1 MWPDLLDCD
10 MSPAGYES
18 WKALGRPG
26 PVHIMSYSPDTISQ
40 LRNPA
45 GGFEVTDM
53 CLIAILSPPPTLEAR
68 FPRYFPTLLSLN
80 TSVGRR
86 KSFFGSKLDF
96 LCAGLDSLC
105 RRLIHLI
112 AINWCSTRFKQRD
125 GPTLAFCRCVD
136 LWGNENRISLSSTI
150 RTGAIKRLR
159 LVAMEL
165 WLEPRNA

>member
-1 MWPDLLDCD
+1 MSLEKHSADRGLCTLCHTLLTQ
-10 MSPAGYES
+10 Y
-18 WKALGRPG
+18 L
-26 PVHIMSYSPDTISQ
+26 SYVIQ
-40 LRNPA
+40 Q
-45 GGFEVTDM
+45 GGDM
-53 CLIAILSPPPTLEAR
+53 CLIAILSPPPPLEAR

-165 WLEPRNA
+165 WLEPRNT